1 MIDPNGLAP
10 LGERDLIHQRDKPI
24 GVLLDNGAVFSCQ
37 SLAPM
42 GQAHWGP
49 LQQWWRLAR
58 SVNIPSHFSSF
69 SFGLRWNR
77 ETPIHVDNSGQISSL
92 VVVKQRIAGPCEGLH
107 NWTRKA
113 KCSGL
118 PRR

>member
-24 GVLLDNGAVFSCQ
+24 GVLLDNGAVSSCQ

-58 SVNIPSHFSSF
+58 SVIFSK
-69 SFGLRWNR
+69 L
-77 ETPIHVDNSGQISSL
+77 IVSSL
-92 VVVKQRIAGPCEGLH
+92 PPPQ
-107 NWTRKA
+107 TQSS
-113 KCSGL
+113 CSF
-118 PRR
+118 